1 MAETTP
7 LLRVQILTGL
17 EGSNPSLSA
26 TSFINIS
33 LKVSLYSMQ
42 IYASIDLKSFYA
54 SAECVLR
61 NLDPLTTNLIVAD
74 QERTDKTII
83 LAVSPALK
91 NYNIPGRLRLFE
103 FKQKI
108 HSLNQERLK
117 LNQKHSFQAKS
128 FNAKNLNNNLNL
140 EIDYIVAKP
149 RMATYIEFS
158 AKIYS
163 IYLKYFDAKD
173 IHIYSIDEV
182 FIDLSPYLEK
192 YKLSAYELL
201 TKVLLDILHT
211 SKIIATAGI
220 GTNLY
225 LAKIAMDILAK
236 RQKVDENGL
245 LIAFLD
251 EKLYRYKM
259 WQHKPLK
266 DFWRIGKGIALKLAN
281 LNIHTMGDL
290 ARFSLKHEDLL
301 YKHFGVNAELLIDHA
316 WGIETCTMKDIKNY
330 KSQNHSKIMAKVL
343 PFAYDN
349 NQAIKVLKELVD
361 HLVLELIQHNLKTNH
376 LTLDIQYDKSN
387 LENSSFLGSYKGV
400 ITKDNYGRAIPKNAH
415 GSINLENFTH
425 SLKIINKKALELFYK
440 ISDKNLSIRKIS
452 LSLNNITNKPQENY
466 QELNLF
472 SDFNAILQEQ
482 NQLAKEEKLQKARL
496 QIMQK
501 FGKKAIVKASS
512 LDKETKEISSLIGG
526 HNA

>member
-1 MAETTP
+1 
-7 LLRVQILTGL
+7 
-17 EGSNPSLSA
+17 
-26 TSFINIS
+26 
-33 LKVSLYSMQ
+33 MQ

-74 QERTDKTII
+74 ESRTDKTII

-91 NYNIPGRLRLFE
+91 TYNIPGRLRLFE

-108 HSLNQERLK
+108 HSINQERLK
-117 LNQKHSFQAKS
+117 QAQKHHFKAKS
-128 FNAKNLNNNLNL
+128 FDTLELENDLNL
-140 EIDYIVAKP
+140 ELDYIIAKP

-158 AKIYS
+158 TKIYS
-163 IYLKYFDAKD
+163 IYLKYFDPKD

-182 FIDLSPYLEK
+182 FIDLSSYLER
-192 YKLSAYELL
+192 YKLSAHELL
-201 TKVLLDILHT
+201 TKILLDILHT
-211 SKIIATAGI
+211 SKITATAGI

-251 EKLYRYKM
+251 EKLYRYKL
-259 WQHKPLK
+259 WHHKPLK

-290 ARFSLKHEDLL
+290 ARFSLKHEALL
-301 YKHFGVNAELLIDHA
+301 YKHFGINAELLIDHA

-330 KSQNHSKIMAKVL
+330 KSQNHSKVMAKVL

-349 NQAIKVLKELVD
+349 TQAMKVLKELVD
-361 HLVLELIQHNLKTNH
+361 HLVLELIQNNLKTNH
-376 LTLDIQYDKSN
+376 ITLDIQYDKSN
-387 LENSSFLGSYKGV
+387 LENSSLLASYKGV
-400 ITKDNYGRAIPKNAH
+400 TTKDSYGRTIPKNAH

-425 SLKIINKKALELFYK
+425 SLKIINKKTLELFCK
-440 ISDKNLSIRKIS
+440 ISDKSLSIRKIS
-452 LSLNNITNKPQENY
+452 LSLNNITDKVQENY

-472 SDFNAILQEQ
+472 SDFNAISQEK
-482 NQLAKEEKLQKARL
+482 NQLEKEENLQKARL

-501 FGKKAIVKASS
+501 FGKKAILKASS
-512 LDKETKEISSLIGG
+512 LDNETKEITSLIGG

>member
-1 MAETTP
+1 
-7 LLRVQILTGL
+7 
-17 EGSNPSLSA
+17 
-26 TSFINIS
+26 
-33 LKVSLYSMQ
+33 MQ

>member
-1 MAETTP
+1 M
-7 LLRVQILTGL
+7 
-17 EGSNPSLSA
+17 
-26 TSFINIS
+26 
-33 LKVSLYSMQ
+33 
-42 IYASIDLKSFYA
+42 
-54 SAECVLR
+54 
-61 NLDPLTTNLIVAD
+61 
-74 QERTDKTII
+74 
-83 LAVSPALK
+83 
-91 NYNIPGRLRLFE
+91 
-103 FKQKI
+103 
-108 HSLNQERLK
+108 
-117 LNQKHSFQAKS
+117 
-128 FNAKNLNNNLNL
+128 
-140 EIDYIVAKP
+140 
-149 RMATYIEFS
+149 
-158 AKIYS
+158 
-163 IYLKYFDAKD
+163 KYFDAKD

-182 FIDLSPYLEK
+182 FIDLSSYLEK

-211 SKIIATAGI
+211 SKITATAGI

-236 RQKVDENGL
+236 RQQVDENGL

-251 EKLYRYKM
+251 EKYRYKL

-290 ARFSLKHEDLL
+290 ARFSLKHEALL

-330 KSQNHSKIMAKVL
+330 KSQNHSKVMAKVL

-349 NQAIKVLKELVD
+349 TQAMKVLKELVD
-361 HLVLELIQHNLKTNH
+361 YLVLELIQNNLKTNH
-376 LTLDIQYDKSN
+376 ITLDIQYDKSN
-387 LENSSFLGSYKGV
+387 LENSSFLGSYKGA
-400 ITKDNYGRAIPKNAH
+400 ITKDNYRRTIPKNAH

-425 SLKIINKKALELFYK
+425 SLKIINKKALELFCK

-452 LSLNNITNKPQENY
+452 LSLNNITDKAQENF

-472 SDFNAILQEQ
+472 SDSNAILQEK
-482 NQLAKEEKLQKARL
+482 NQLEKEEKLQKARL

-501 FGKKAIVKASS
+501 FGKKAILKASS
-512 LDKETKEISSLIGG
+512 LDNEAKEITSLIGG

>member
-1 MAETTP
+1 
-7 LLRVQILTGL
+7 
-17 EGSNPSLSA
+17 
-26 TSFINIS
+26 
-33 LKVSLYSMQ
+33 MQ

-128 FNAKNLNNNLNL
+128 FNAKNLNDNLNL
-140 EIDYIVAKP
+140 EIDYIIAKP

-349 NQAIKVLKELVD
+349 NQAIKVLKELAD

-452 LSLNNITNKPQENY
+452 LSLNNITNKPQENF

-482 NQLAKEEKLQKARL
+482 NQLAKEEKLQKTRL

-501 FGKKAIVKASS
+501 FGKKAIIKASS

>member
-1 MAETTP
+1 
-7 LLRVQILTGL
+7 
-17 EGSNPSLSA
+17 
-26 TSFINIS
+26 
-33 LKVSLYSMQ
+33 MQ

-74 QERTDKTII
+74 ETRTDKTII

-91 NYNIPGRLRLFE
+91 TYNIPGRLRLFE

-108 HSLNQERLK
+108 HLINQERLK
-117 LNQKHSFQAKS
+117 QAQKHHFKAKS
-128 FNAKNLNNNLNL
+128 FNILELGNDLNL
-140 EIDYIVAKP
+140 ELDYIIAKP

-158 AKIYS
+158 TKIYS

-182 FIDLSPYLEK
+182 FIDLSSYLEK

-201 TKVLLDILHT
+201 TKVLLDISHT
-211 SKIIATAGI
+211 SKITATAGI

-251 EKLYRYKM
+251 EKLYRYKL

-266 DFWRIGKGIALKLAN
+266 DFWRIGKGIALKLAD
-281 LNIHTMGDL
+281 LNIYTMGDL

-361 HLVLELIQHNLKTNH
+361 HLVLELIQNNLKTNH
-376 LTLDIQYDKSN
+376 ITLDIQYDKSN
-387 LENSSFLGSYKGV
+387 LENSSFLGSYKGA

-425 SLKIINKKALELFYK
+425 SLKIINKKTLELFYK

-452 LSLNNITNKPQENY
+452 LSLNNITDKAQENF

-472 SDFNAILQEQ
+472 SDFNAISQEK
-482 NQLAKEEKLQKARL
+482 NQLEKEEKLQKARL

-501 FGKKAIVKASS
+501 FGKKAILKASS
-512 LDKETKEISSLIGG
+512 LDDETKEITSLIGG

>member
-1 MAETTP
+1 M
-7 LLRVQILTGL
+7 
-17 EGSNPSLSA
+17 
-26 TSFINIS
+26 
-33 LKVSLYSMQ
+33 
-42 IYASIDLKSFYA
+42 YASIDLKSFYA
-54 SAECVLR
+54 SAECILR
-61 NLDPLTTNLIVAD
+61 NLNPLTTNLIVAD
-74 QERTDKTII
+74 ESRTDKTII

-91 NYNIPGRLRLFE
+91 AYHIPGRLRLFE
-103 FKQKI
+103 FKQTI
-108 HSLNQERLK
+108 HSLNQARLK
-117 LNQKHSFQAKS
+117 QSQYHSFKAKS
-128 FNAKNLNNNLNL
+128 FDAIQLDQNLDL
-140 EIDYIVAKP
+140 EIDYIIAKP

-173 IHIYSIDEV
+173 IHVYSIDEV
-182 FIDLSPYLEK
+182 FIDLSSYLEK

-211 SKIIATAGI
+211 SKITATAGI

-259 WQHKPLK
+259 WHHKPLK

-281 LNIHTMGDL
+281 FNIYTMGDL
-290 ARFSLKHEDLL
+290 ARFSLKHEALL

-316 WGIETCTMKDIKNY
+316 WGIEACTMKDIKNY
-330 KSQNHSKIMAKVL
+330 KSQNHSKVMAKVL
-343 PFAYDN
+343 PFAYEN
-349 NQAIKVLKELVD
+349 KQAMKVLKELVD
-361 HLVLELIQHNLKTNH
+361 HLVLELIQCDLKTNH
-376 LTLDIQYDKSN
+376 ITLDIQYDKSN
-387 LENSSFLGSYKGV
+387 LESSSFSNSYKGT
-400 ITKDNYGRAIPKNAH
+400 IIKDSYGRAIPKNAH
-415 GSINLENFTH
+415 GSIPLENFTH
-425 SLKIINKKALELFYK
+425 SLKIINKKALELFHK

-452 LSLNNITNKPQENY
+452 LSLNNITDKAQENY

-472 SDFNAILQEQ
+472 SDLNTILQEQ
-482 NQLAKEEKLQKARL
+482 NQLAKEEKLQKTRL

-501 FGKKAIVKASS
+501 FGKNAIVKASS
-512 LDKETKEISSLIGG
+512 LDDETKEITSLIGG
-526 HNA
+526 HHA

>member
-1 MAETTP
+1 
-7 LLRVQILTGL
+7 
-17 EGSNPSLSA
+17 
-26 TSFINIS
+26 
-33 LKVSLYSMQ
+33 MQ

-74 QERTDKTII
+74 KTRTDKTII

-91 NYNIPGRLRLFE
+91 TYNIPGRLRLFE

-108 HSLNQERLK
+108 HSINQERLK
-117 LNQKHSFQAKS
+117 QAQKHHFKAKS
-128 FNAKNLNNNLNL
+128 FSILELENDLNL
-140 EIDYIVAKP
+140 ELDYIIAKP

-158 AKIYS
+158 TKIYS

-182 FIDLSPYLEK
+182 FIDLSSYLEK

-201 TKVLLDILHT
+201 AKVLLDISHT
-211 SKIIATAGI
+211 SKITATAGI

-251 EKLYRYKM
+251 EKLYRYKL

-266 DFWRIGKGIALKLAN
+266 DFWRIGKGIALKLAD

-290 ARFSLKHEDLL
+290 ARFSLEHEDLL

-349 NQAIKVLKELVD
+349 NQTIKVLKELVD
-361 HLVLELIQHNLKTNH
+361 HLVLELIQNNLKTNH
-376 LTLDIQYDKSN
+376 ITLDIQYDKSN
-387 LENSSFLGSYKGV
+387 LENSSFLGSYKGA

-415 GSINLENFTH
+415 GSMNLENFTH
-425 SLKIINKKALELFYK
+425 SLKIINKKTLELFYK
-440 ISDKNLSIRKIS
+440 INDKNLSIRKIS
-452 LSLNNITNKPQENY
+452 LSLNNITDKAQEKF

-472 SDFNAILQEQ
+472 SDFNAISQEK
-482 NQLAKEEKLQKARL
+482 NQLEKEEKLQKARL
-496 QIMQK
+496 QIIQK
-501 FGKKAIVKASS
+501 FGKKAILKASS
-512 LDKETKEISSLIGG
+512 LDDETKEITSLIGG

>member
-1 MAETTP
+1 
-7 LLRVQILTGL
+7 
-17 EGSNPSLSA
+17 
-26 TSFINIS
+26 
-33 LKVSLYSMQ
+33 MQ

-74 QERTDKTII
+74 ESRTDKTII

-91 NYNIPGRLRLFE
+91 TYNIPGRLRLFE

-108 HSLNQERLK
+108 HSINQERLK
-117 LNQKHSFQAKS
+117 QAQKHRFKAKS
-128 FNAKNLNNNLNL
+128 FDILELGNDLNL
-140 EIDYIVAKP
+140 ELDYIIAKP

-158 AKIYS
+158 TKIYS

-182 FIDLSPYLEK
+182 FIDLSSYLEK
-192 YKLSAYELL
+192 YKLSSYELL

-211 SKIIATAGI
+211 SKITATAGI

-236 RQKVDENGL
+236 RQQVDENGL

-251 EKLYRYKM
+251 EKLYRYKL

-290 ARFSLKHEDLL
+290 ARFSLKHEALL

-330 KSQNHSKIMAKVL
+330 KSQNHSKVMAKVL

-349 NQAIKVLKELVD
+349 TQAMKVLKELVD
-361 HLVLELIQHNLKTNH
+361 HLVLELIQNNLKTNH
-376 LTLDIQYDKSN
+376 ITLDIQYDKSN
-387 LENSSFLGSYKGV
+387 LENSNFLSSYKGA
-400 ITKDNYGRAIPKNAH
+400 ITKDNYGRTIPKNAH

-425 SLKIINKKALELFYK
+425 SLKIINKKALELFCK

-452 LSLNNITNKPQENY
+452 LSLNNITDKAQENF

-472 SDFNAILQEQ
+472 SDFNAILQEK
-482 NQLAKEEKLQKARL
+482 NQLEKEEKLQKARL

-501 FGKKAIVKASS
+501 FGKKAILKASS
-512 LDKETKEISSLIGG
+512 LDNETKEITSLIGG